1 MTRKKSMNYLRPILR
16 SLTLGV
22 LFLPAAFYAHA
33 NAQEGGHLT
42 LQDLL
47 SVEPIGESALSPDG
61 KTIALTRAGQ
71 IVLLPSEGGWPVPLT
86 STQGGKSG
94 LAWSPDGKRIAYV
107 SRGSIWTVSVSG
119 GGPHRLTDAPAGG
132 GDPRQATDRAPRWSP
147 DGYWILFQSGRRGI
161 NSLLVVS
168 ADGSTTSFLTSPK
181 EEASAGRWSPRGDE
195 IVYVTREKE
204 YFSGRLNL
212 RKFDTHSGQPIGDPV
227 ALYTAPTDRGGG
239 WAIRGAVWSPDGKS
253 LATVLQN
260 SGWNHIYLLSPK
272 GGEPRQITDGNFED
286 ETPEF
291 SPDGKSIAFISN
303 RGLLEANNL
312 WVVPSSGGEA
322 HPVAK
327 FDTPGIVSDPQWAPD
342 GKSIYFNHQSP
353 VETSDLVVQTLNYST
368 PLKFL
373 THTTPK
379 NFSASAEIPERVT
392 WNSKDGKEIVGLLF
406 IPRGT
411 KAGAKLPTV
420 VWVHGGPE
428 GEDVLRADEWAQ
440 FLVQSGYVVL
450 EPNYRGSSG
459 YGEAFRNLNVEDS
472 NGGEVDDVAS
482 GAQYLVSRGL
492 ADPARLAIGGGSHG
506 GTMTAYMVV
515 HYPDLFAAAIELYG
529 VVDRQLFVERT
540 NPPSAIR
547 WMMKMGGS
555 PTEKPEVYR
564 RANVLL
570 QVDKVQTPLLVMH
583 GENDPQVPP
592 ANSALFVKA
601 LREHHKTVF
610 YFTYPGELH
619 GFSQPAH
626 RLDAWQKQL
635 AFLQQYINPKYGTTT
650 TSTDEV
656 AFPGSDKEAN
666 AHNSEK

>member
-1 MTRKKSMNYLRPILR
+1 MSYLRPILR
-16 SLTLGV
+16 GIFLAV
-22 LFLPAAFYAHA
+22 LLVPAALRFEA
-33 NAQEGGHLT
+33 NAQESGHLT

-47 SVEPIGESALSPDG
+47 SVEPAGESALSPDG
-61 KTIALTRAGQ
+61 KTIALTLRGQ
-71 IVLLPSEGGWPVPLT
+71 IVLMSSEGGWPVQLT

-94 LAWSPDGKRIAYV
+94 LAWSPDGKHIAYAGQ
-107 SRGSIWTVSVSG
+107 GSIWVVSASG
-119 GGPHRLTDAPAGG
+119 GSPRRLTNAPAGG

-147 DGYWILFQSGRRGI
+147 DAHWILFQSGRRGT

-168 ADGSTTSFLTSPK
+168 ADGSTTSFVTSAK
-181 EEASAGRWSPRGDE
+181 EEAEAGRWSPSGDE
-195 IVYVTREKE
+195 IVYVTREKA
-204 YFSGRLNL
+204 YFSGRINL
-212 RKFDTHSGQPIGDPV
+212 LKFDTHAGQSIGEPV
-227 ALYTAPTDRGGG
+227 TLYTAPVDRGGG
-239 WAIRGAVWSPDGKS
+239 WAIRGAVWSPDGKT

-272 GGEPRQITDGNFED
+272 GGEPKQITDGSFED
-286 ETPEF
+286 EDPTF
-291 SPDGKSIAFISN
+291 SPDGKSISFISN
-303 RGLLEANNL
+303 RGQSEANNL
-312 WVVPSSGGEA
+312 FVIPANGGEA
-322 HPVAK
+322 HQVAK
-327 FDTPGIVSDPQWAPD
+327 FDTPGIVSEPQWAPD
-342 GKSIYFNHQSP
+342 SKSLYFNHQSP
-353 VETSDLVVQTLNYST
+353 LETSDLLVQSLSSST
-368 PLKFL
+368 TPRYL

-379 NFSASAEIPERVT
+379 NFSAAAQVPERVT
-392 WNSKDGKEIVGLLF
+392 WASKDGKEISGLLF
-406 IPRGT
+406 TPRGA
-411 KAGAKLPTV
+411 KPGAKLPAV

-428 GEDVLRADEWAQ
+428 GQDDFRADLWAQ
-440 FLVQSGYVVL
+440 YLAQSGYVVL

-472 NGGEVDDVAS
+472 NGGEVDDVAA
-482 GAQYLVSRGL
+482 GAQYLVTRGL

-540 NPPSAIR
+540 NPPSSVR

-564 RANVLL
+564 RANVLS
-570 QVDKVQTPLLVMH
+570 QVDKVKTPLLVMH
-583 GENDPQVPP
+583 GEDDPQVPP

-656 AFPGSDKEAN
+656 VFPGSGKEAN
-666 AHNSEK
+666 SHNEEK